1 MSASEE
7 EAHVLGLC
15 FDHSALYFALRP
27 VEQKAFLRYLGK
39 VDFSFSLYEAFARAD
54 VDLCSYMQTIIS
66 RLVDTYPVESL
77 RLVSFPQFE
86 CWTTLPKLAY
96 DDPAERE
103 AHLGML
109 SFGVKRSQI
118 ETTWYEM
125 SNRDFRLLAIRDRRR
140 IEMLNICT
148 SKARQVDYCPD
159 FEIGQSWISHT
170 GATGSFM
177 SIGCYTHA
185 ICISSF
191 MLGKL
196 RGSTCLRYEHLADLP
211 FAWKQSEQHLHWLS
225 GYHEN
230 IMIYG
235 TNAEQ
240 VLRYTRPL
248 LDNGSEILRMQ
259 ELADIGVEARETT
272 YSFPL
277 EKAFPA
283 IMMAL
288 DQS

>member
-1 MSASEE
+1 MSAAED
-7 EAHVLGLC
+7 AHILGLC
-15 FDHSALYFALRP
+15 FSDNALYFALRR
-27 VEQKAFLRYLGK
+27 VGALRELRYIGK

-54 VDLCSYMQTIIS
+54 TDLCSYIQTIIR
-66 RLVDTYPVESL
+66 RLIDAYPVESL

-103 AHLGML
+103 AHLSLL
-109 SFGVKRSQI
+109 SYGVERSEI

-125 SNRDFRLLAIRDRRR
+125 SSRDFRLLAIRDRRR

-148 SKARQVDYCPD
+148 KPARQVDYCTD
-159 FEIGQSWISHT
+159 FEIGLSWMKHS

-177 SIGCYTHA
+177 AVGCYNYA
-185 ICISSF
+185 ICVSSF
-191 MLGKL
+191 VLGKL
-196 RGSTCLRYEHLADLP
+196 RGSTCLRFEHPADLP
-211 FAWKQSEQHLHWLS
+211 FIWKQSEAHLRWMK
-225 GYHEN
+225 GYHEEV
-230 IMIYG
+230 MIYG
-235 TNAEQ
+235 TEVEQ
-240 VLRYTRPL
+240 ILRYLQPL
-248 LDNGSEILRMQ
+248 LDKNSEILRMQ
-259 ELADIGVEARETT
+259 RLADMDVQAEETT

-288 DQS
+288 DES